1 MKKKGG
7 KRVSDCLYGRGRRLA
22 GVLLVLLGV
31 LLVFV
36 CLPAE
41 LLFICLGAVLCALG
55 LLLLRR

>member
-1 MKKKGG
+1 M
-7 KRVSDCLYGRGRRLA
+7 SDCLYGRGRRLA